1 MNININ
7 PNPPGGGSAPT
18 LRYGVS
24 HGRWPGVSGNSR
36 SRDHQIS
43 AMFYQ
48 LAIQLGFDPLKL
60 SSEERNLLESM
71 ANAMVPLDPLPDR
84 AGPAPGSTT
93 SAPNYGAYEPS
104 WVEQIGINRREGIV
118 KKSAGLQAGP
128 NSSPMPFSPK
138 INRDEPER
146 PNQGNGSKENKVGI
160 GDPNTPP
167 MSDDELA
174 GLVDSYKQANAGRGI
189 FRPGAPPTT
198 TPPTTAPSG
207 GAATGAGFG
216 MGNYTGASLAEML
229 QELLGGG
236 FRGGW
241 GRGMRA

>member
-1 MNININ
+1 MNAGIQ
-7 PNPPGGGSAPT
+7 PPGGAPQYT
-18 LRYGVS
+18 PL
-24 HGRWPGVSGNSR
+24 GRGGFGNVGNSR
-36 SRDHQIS
+36 SRQQQLK

-48 LAIQLGFDPLKL
+48 LAIQLGFDPLNL

-84 AGPAPGSTT
+84 AGPAPSSIT
-93 SAPNYGAYEPS
+93 SAPNYGAYEPN
-104 WVEQIGINRREGIV
+104 WVEQIGINRRKGIV
-118 KKSAGLQAGP
+118 KKSEGIQGGGGSGFGGFGAMSPLQRTPDGGP
-128 NSSPMPFSPK
+128 PKSPGGPSSDKITASPS
-138 INRDEPER
+138 
-146 PNQGNGSKENKVGI
+146 G
-160 GDPNTPP
+160 PP
-167 MSDDELA
+167 MSPDELA

-198 TPPTTAPSG
+198 TPPTTAPPG
-207 GAATGAGFG
+207 GTATGAGFG

-236 FRGGW
+236 FMGGW

>member
-1 MNININ
+1 MNAGIQ
-7 PNPPGGGSAPT
+7 PPGGGGGGVALTNLNNKFSNQLLMLMMQYGADPT
-18 LRYGVS
+18 DPQQR
-24 HGRWPGVSGNSR
+24 
-36 SRDHQIS
+36 
-43 AMFYQ
+43 AMFE
-48 LAIQLGFDPLKL
+48 AMLK
-60 SSEERNLLESM
+60 
-71 ANAMVPLDPLPDR
+71 AMSVGQGQGNV
-84 AGPAPGSTT
+84 AGPTPGSTT
-93 SAPNYGAYEPS
+93 SAPNYGTYEPS

-118 KKSAGLQAGP
+118 KKSEGIQGGGGGGGMG
-128 NSSPMPFSPK
+128 MPFSPK
-138 INRDEPER
+138 INRDEPKQ

-167 MSDDELA
+167 MSNDELA

-198 TPPTTAPSG
+198 TPPTTAPPG
-207 GAATGAGFG
+207 GTATGAGFG

-241 GRGMRA
+241 GRGQRA